1 MFFGEKFRI
10 LRQDKGLTQTEVATK
25 IMSVQLLSKFERNE
39 CGIGAEK
46 LIELLDRLNFFSF
59 ELENFSLVTH
69 LDQQLVFLNK
79 LQLLLE
85 KQDLE
90 ELQLLATEEKD
101 KYSMDSNF
109 RHQFNAIIVEQRINQ
124 YVGLPF
130 EKKRLRS

>member
-46 LIELLDRLNFFSF
+46 LIKLLDRLNFFSF

-85 KQDLE
+85 KQHLE

-109 RHQFNAIIVEQRINQ
+109 RHQFNAIIVEKRINQ